1 MKVVVNRNNQFFD
14 LSVLAIKRIAELN
27 GIKCYFFKSKY
38 NEKDTSSNYEPV
50 ILKDT
55 DSVWL
60 HRVFNVD
67 NPDDYEYESYD
78 YIYSNDEK
86 RKELNER
93 ANSIWIDNLWYDRS
107 NPILIQVVEE
117 LGEKAST
124 RYSKL
129 EIIEIPDG
137 IEYEIENEGTGYE
150 YIHEKHR
157 IW

>member
-1 MKVVVNRNNQFFD
+1 MKVVVNRNNRFFD

-27 GIKCYFFKSKY
+27 GVNCYFFKDWYTGEESIYKY
-38 NEKDTSSNYEPV
+38 KSIV
-50 ILKDT
+50 LKDT
-55 DSVWL
+55 DSTF
-60 HRVFNVD
+60 HYYVFNVN
-67 NPDDYEYESYD
+67 NPND
-78 YIYSNDEK
+78 YICKDYSNE
-86 RKELNER
+86 EAIER
-93 ANSIWIDNLWYDRS
+93 ENSIYMDNLWYNRS

-124 RYSKL
+124 VYSKL

-137 IEYEIENEGTGYE
+137 IEYEIENEDYGYE